1 MRLML
6 LDWFSNWWEKV
17 KTTDP
22 SQVLPHTD
30 RQRKDSQLNSNLSVL
45 LFKIMHAWFDANLIY
60 IFSSF
65 PGEM

>member
-1 MRLML
+1 MGEGENNSHQFQ
-6 LDWFSNWWEKV
+6 DW
-17 KTTDP
+17 
-22 SQVLPHTD
+22 PHAD
-30 RQRKDSQLNSNLSVL
+30 RQRKDSQLNSNFTVL

>member
-1 MRLML
+1 ML
-6 LDWFSNWWEKV
+6 VDWFSNWWEKV
-17 KTTDP
+17 KTTATNFKIDP
-22 SQVLPHTD
+22 TQTD
-30 RQRKDSQLNSNLSVL
+30 RQRKDSQLNSNFTVL